1 MLQKKKT
8 VYASISTNAYR
19 KKERETLKIKPYSQ
33 GNCSV

>member
-1 MLQKKKT
+1 MLQKKT

-19 KKERETLKIKPYSQ
+19 KNERETLKIKPYSQ